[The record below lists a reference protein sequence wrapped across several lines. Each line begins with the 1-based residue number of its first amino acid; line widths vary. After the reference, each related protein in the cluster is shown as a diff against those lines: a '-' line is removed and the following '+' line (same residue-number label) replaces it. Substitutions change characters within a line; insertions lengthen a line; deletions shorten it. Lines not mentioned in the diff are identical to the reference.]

1 MEKIV
6 TIHPAIPDPRLM
18 KKAGD
23 LIQDNGLVV
32 FPTQGL
38 YGLAANALSPQA
50 VEKIFSAKQRPRSN
64 PLLILIHELQQ
75 LDVLITHIP
84 EQAKRLIRDFW
95 PGALTLVFQANKT
108 LPKQLLGNTDKIGI
122 RMPAHPVALAL
133 AKAAN
138 VPITGTSANI
148 SGTPPCPDIKH
159 LSRKLIPKTDMILNA
174 GPLAGGPGSTVVD
187 VTCTPPKIIR
197 QGSISTPSIFQALG
211 KMA

>member
-1 MEKIV
+1 MEKII
-6 TIHPAIPDPRLM
+6 TIHPATPDPRLI

-50 VEKIFSAKQRPRSN
+50 VEKVFVAKQRPRSN

-75 LDVLITHIP
+75 LNVLTTHIP
-84 EQAKRLIRDFW
+84 EQAKRLIRHFW
-95 PGALTLVFQANKT
+95 PGALTLVFQANKI
-108 LPKQLLGNTDKIGI
+108 LPRQLLGNTDKIGI

-159 LSRKLIPKTDMILNA
+159 LSQELIPKADMILDA

-197 QGSISTPSIFQALG
+197 QGWIPVQEIARAVP
-211 KMA
+211 M